1 MNEEELDIDL
11 PELTPQQNEF
21 VKLYGICKMSAV
33 EAYGE
38 AYNSKGS
45 YRSRCVEASRLLR
58 NPKITLW
65 LKHIRE
71 VEKNHIEDSIKY
83 TIDDAFSEFEDL
95 KIIALESCDKEG
107 RPNIAAANK
116 AVEMKCK
123 LKGLL
128 KDEAQVSNQVVVQM
142 GDVEV
147 DGVPLELSIG
157 DNPNGEATNT
167 TE

>member
-1 MNEEELDIDL
+1 MNEEELNIDL
-11 PELTPQQNEF
+11 PEITIQQNNF
-21 VKLYGICKMSAV
+21 VRLVAIKRIPAV
-33 EAYGE
+33 EAYTE

-58 NPKITLW
+58 NPNITLW
-65 LKHIRE
+65 LKHLDNVRKE
-71 VEKNHIEDSIKY
+71 HIENSIRY
-83 TIDDAFSEFEDL
+83 SIDDAFNECEDM
-95 KIIALESCDKEG
+95 KIIALESLDKDG

-116 AVEMKCK
+116 AIEMKCK

-128 KDEAQVSNQVVVQM
+128 KEEAQVNNQVVVQM

-147 DGVPLELSIG
+147 DGVPLELNIG
-157 DNPNGEATNT
+157 DNPNGEPTNT